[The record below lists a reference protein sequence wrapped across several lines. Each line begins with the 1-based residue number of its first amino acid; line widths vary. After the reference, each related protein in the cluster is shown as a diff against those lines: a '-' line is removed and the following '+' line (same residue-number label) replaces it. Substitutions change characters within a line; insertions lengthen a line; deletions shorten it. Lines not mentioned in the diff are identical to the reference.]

1 LTSIDNLIQ
10 AGNIVKERPQLE
22 NEVAKLVVSSRWID
36 YENVACYYF
45 SNGTSRS
52 TLDSELKSI
61 GPSNI
66 DDISEELSETFEN
79 LLALR
84 YS

>member
-1 LTSIDNLIQ
+1 LDN
-10 AGNIVKERPQLE
+10 
-22 NEVAKLVVSSRWID
+22 
-36 YENVACYYF
+36 
-45 SNGTSRS
+45 
-52 TLDSELKSI
+52 ELKSI

-79 LLALR
+79 LLTLR